1 MAPPGGR
8 PERAEGTS
16 DAVGPAVRR
25 GREALRELLETQ
37 RFDLR
42 ELDVAAFRAWL
53 ERHLE
58 HWRRDP
64 AFVQRSR
71 IRNLRR
77 RDPELLALEAEAR
90 LARAADEASAL
101 HPRLSAAEHDL
112 VGAEKAV
119 AGLSYA
125 LGREDD
131 ATERDRLRLKRETFQ
146 ARAAA
151 ARAEIE
157 ELTGAS
163 PERRALRGIE
173 ERLARRRAFLG
184 LEREE
189 ERLRELQRKKGRSTS
204 RSGTSFEER
213 ALEAVRTEVL
223 PELDPGRGGEDL
235 VVLRGV
241 TLGAARMEI
250 DQLVVRP
257 SASRESDAEVL
268 ALVEAKRNVNDLA
281 HGLWRR
287 LENLAWLA
295 GHPEGYEKDLYRTR
309 AFPEGLFE
317 GVAVHSRPGERHRF
331 TADSFQRF
339 LPDLAAGT
347 LPERLYLVT
356 RPGPLWG
363 IDSAGLARIAHR
375 ISTDEAWEPEDLDYL
390 ARLLDW
396 SRGHADEEEAP
407 EVLRRYAADRE
418 ASRRVLLLEG

>member
-1 MAPPGGR
+1 MSTR
-8 PERAEGTS
+8 
-16 DAVGPAVRR
+16 VRR
-25 GREALRELLETQ
+25 GREALAELLETQ

-42 ELDVAAFRAWL
+42 ELDPGGFRDWL
-53 ERHLE
+53 ERHLA
-58 HWRRDP
+58 HWRHDP

-71 IRNLRR
+71 IRDLRR
-77 RDPELLALEAEAR
+77 GDPELLALEAEAR
-90 LARAADEASAL
+90 LARADDEASPL

-125 LGREDD
+125 LGREGDPG
-131 ATERDRLRLKRETFQ
+131 ERTRLGDKRDEFE

-151 ARAEIE
+151 AGAEIE
-157 ELTGAS
+157 ALTRAS
-163 PERRALRGIE
+163 PERRTLRRIE
-173 ERLARRRAFLG
+173 ERLARRRALLG

-189 ERLRELQRKKGRSTS
+189 EHLRQLQRKKGRSTS

-213 ALEAVRTEVL
+213 AVEAVRTEVL
-223 PELDPGRGGEDL
+223 PELDPRRGGEGL

-257 SASRESDAEVL
+257 SERREGDAEVL

-295 GHPEGYEKDLYRTR
+295 GHPEGYERELYRTS
-309 AFPEGLFE
+309 AFPDGRFE
-317 GVAVHSRPGERHRF
+317 GVAVHSRHGERHRF
-331 TADSFQRF
+331 TADSFRRF
-339 LPDLAAGT
+339 LPDLATDT

-363 IDSAGLARIAHR
+363 IDSAGLARIGHR
-375 ISTDEAWEPEDLDYL
+375 ISTDEAWDPDDPAYL
-390 ARLLDW
+390 ARLLEW

-407 EVLRRYAADRE
+407 EVLRRYAADPG
-418 ASRRVLLLEG
+418 ASRRVLLLGD

>member
-1 MAPPGGR
+1 MST
-8 PERAEGTS
+8 E
-16 DAVGPAVRR
+16 VRR

-42 ELDVAAFRAWL
+42 QLDVSGFRAWL

-58 HWRRDP
+58 HWRHDP
-64 AFVQRSR
+64 AFVQRAR
-71 IRNLRR
+71 IRDLRR
-77 RDPELLALEAEAR
+77 RDPDLLALEAEAR
-90 LARAADEASAL
+90 LARAADEASPL
-101 HPRLSAAEHDL
+101 HPRLGAAEHDL

-125 LGREDD
+125 LGREGD
-131 ATERDRLRLKRETFQ
+131 ASERERLRLKREEFQ
-146 ARAAA
+146 SRVAA

-157 ELTGAS
+157 ELTRAS
-163 PERRALRGIE
+163 PERRALGEIE
-173 ERLARRRAFLG
+173 ERLAHRRAHLG
-184 LEREE
+184 LDREE
-189 ERLRELQRKKGRSTS
+189 ARLRELQRKKGRSTS

-213 ALEAVRTEVL
+213 AVEAVRTEVL
-223 PELDPGRGGEDL
+223 PELAPEGSGAGL

-257 SASRESDAEVL
+257 GASRDSDAEVL

-295 GHPEGYEKDLYRTR
+295 GHAEGYERELYRTG
-309 AFPEGLFE
+309 AFPDGLFE
-317 GVAVHSRPGERHRF
+317 GVAVHSRHGERHRF
-331 TADSFQRF
+331 TADSFRRF
-339 LPDLAAGT
+339 LPDLATDT

-363 IDSAGLARIAHR
+363 IDSAGVARIAHR
-375 ISTDEAWEPEDLDYL
+375 IATDEAWDPDDSGYL

-407 EVLRRYAADRE
+407 EVLRRYAADPA
-418 ASRRVLLLEG
+418 ASRRVLLLGG